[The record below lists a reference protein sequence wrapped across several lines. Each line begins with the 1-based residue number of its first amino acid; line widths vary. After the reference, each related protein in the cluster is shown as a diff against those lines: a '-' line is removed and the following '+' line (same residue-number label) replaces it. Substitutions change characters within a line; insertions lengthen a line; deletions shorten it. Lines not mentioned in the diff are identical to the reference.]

1 MLESTNKKSQVA
13 AQMEAAMATNST
25 NVCDVGG
32 NDTLKTVD
40 LPPRVQITGRL
51 LFTESRRLW
60 VDDEDS
66 TPMSIDRVDRHH
78 RPPHAISIV
87 SGGEE
92 KHEDDK
98 NQEEDVAMLGGGAD
112 DCIPNVEEQQ
122 PFDEVKGNDSTSM
135 EDVDVLEEKEHN
147 DDVAEIAD
155 KHEEDVVQENRE
167 EESDDPKQ
175 PPMIDESSEEVE
187 EEGIE
192 VDNSLLDND
201 IPTTTTTTATPKQK
215 EPRGFALLK
224 LKARKKTISSSTDQ
238 GEKKS
243 KNKVIGMRHRLRF
256 GARGQSK
263 KVFASVEQPPLAE
276 LDVDLYPA
284 DTPSSSVLASIII
297 ATSPD
302 VEDQIMYKEDIKDE
316 NNPADTPTTTTTN
329 QSSVMLELFPSPS
342 HISTATPNSKVVSS
356 GFTPQVTESPNNN
369 GKAAVTSVGDQ
380 LPPSMPSIF
389 VAKKEED
396 HDMED
401 DENVEIASVL
411 DSEETKDEY
420 HQDQVHEDED
430 HKDGG
435 DHKDKEA
442 AQDQKNGEKSD
453 ESALS
458 VVTESLSLSAE
469 DIAGGRIVCIEDE
482 QGVIDTST
490 DVVDVSS
497 TLQGDI
503 NDVEVIKCL
512 GFDDIDYQLKEVS
525 EANINENVK
534 EEVSADV
541 FDNLSS
547 SQDYQIKTDAMEVS
561 SSTLKE
567 TKKTRKQHRLSKI
580 LKPKSQFGPI
590 AGLSSEA
597 KEALKASL
605 RPIIIA
611 PIRKKPAPTTANKVG
626 LSAEAQA
633 IIASDTDLSRKAQY
647 VLPEDAKA
655 DDDVQE
661 VEVEKSSQRQNT
673 ITTSKK
679 QKQVPVM
686 IIQQKRTIDSS
697 YADSYESQYDVST
710 FGDTLTYNSDDS
722 FVSKMSDNG
731 RCNFG
736 RPCGIGIPQDEL
748 VGDLI
753 EAYNDTRYH
762 MQQIIGIWGGGL
774 TERQRSSSGRGSSRR
789 TTAASDS
796 SERSQRET
804 VWEQQPAPKRRME
817 V

>member
-25 NVCDVGG
+25 SVCDVGG

-40 LPPRVQITGRL
+40 LPPRVQTTGRL

-87 SGGEE
+87 SGGGE
-92 KHEDDK
+92 KHEDDKK

-135 EDVDVLEEKEHN
+135 EDVDVLEKKEHN
-147 DDVAEIAD
+147 DDVAETAD
-155 KHEEDVVQENRE
+155 KHEEDVVQENQE
-167 EESDDPKQ
+167 EESDDPNQ
-175 PPMIDESSEEVE
+175 PPMLDESSEEVE

-192 VDNSLLDND
+192 VDNSLLD
-201 IPTTTTTTATPKQK
+201 IPTTTTTAATPKQK

-243 KNKVIGMRHRLRF
+243 KNKVIGMRHRVRMF
-256 GARGQSK
+256 GARDQSK

-276 LDVDLYPA
+276 VDVDLYPA

-297 ATSPD
+297 GTSPD
-302 VEDQIMYKEDIKDE
+302 VEDQIMYKEDIKDG
-316 NNPADTPTTTTTN
+316 NNPTDTPTTTTTN

-342 HISTATPNSKVVSS
+342 HISTATSSSNVVS
-356 GFTPQVTESPNNN
+356 QTESPNNN
-369 GKAAVTSVGDQ
+369 SKAAVTSVGDQ
-380 LPPSMPSIF
+380 LPPSMPSII

-401 DENVEIASVL
+401 DEHVETASVL
-411 DSEETKDEY
+411 GSEETKDEY
-420 HQDQVHEDED
+420 HQDRVHEDED
-430 HKDGG
+430 HEDGG
-435 DHKDKEA
+435 DHKDEEV
-442 AQDQKNGEKSD
+442 QDQKNGEKSD

-512 GFDDIDYQLKEVS
+512 GFDDIDYQLKEDS

-547 SQDYQIKTDAMEVS
+547 VSADVFDNLSSGQDHQIKTDAMEVS

-597 KEALKASL
+597 KEVLKASL

-611 PIRKKPAPTTANKVG
+611 PVRKKPAPTTANKVG

-633 IIASDTDLSRKAQY
+633 IIASDTDPSRKAQY
-647 VLPEDAKA
+647 VEDAKA

-661 VEVEKSSQRQNT
+661 VEVEKISQRQNT

-736 RPCGIGIPQDEL
+736 RPCGLGIPQDEL
-748 VGDLI
+748 VGDLM
-753 EAYNDTRYH
+753 EAYNDTKYH

-774 TERQRSSSGRGSSRR
+774 TERQRSSSGRRSSRR

-796 SERSQRET
+796 ERS
-804 VWEQQPAPKRRME
+804 ARRME

>member
-25 NVCDVGG
+25 SVCDVGG

-40 LPPRVQITGRL
+40 LPPRVQTTGRL

-66 TPMSIDRVDRHH
+66 TPMSIERVDRHH

-87 SGGEE
+87 SGGGE
-92 KHEDDK
+92 KHEDDKK

-135 EDVDVLEEKEHN
+135 EDVDVLEKKEHN
-147 DDVAEIAD
+147 DDVAETAD
-155 KHEEDVVQENRE
+155 KHEEDVVQENQE
-167 EESDDPKQ
+167 EESDDPNQ
-175 PPMIDESSEEVE
+175 PPMLDESSEEVE

-192 VDNSLLDND
+192 VDNSLLD
-201 IPTTTTTTATPKQK
+201 IPTTTTTAATPKQK

-243 KNKVIGMRHRLRF
+243 KNKVIGMRHRVRMF
-256 GARGQSK
+256 GARDQSK

-276 LDVDLYPA
+276 VDVDLYPA

-302 VEDQIMYKEDIKDE
+302 VEDQIMNKEDIKDE
-316 NNPADTPTTTTTN
+316 NNPTDTPTTTTTN

-342 HISTATPNSKVVSS
+342 HISTATSSSNVVS
-356 GFTPQVTESPNNN
+356 QTESPNNN
-369 GKAAVTSVGDQ
+369 SKAAVTSVGDQ
-380 LPPSMPSIF
+380 LPPSMPSII

-401 DENVEIASVL
+401 DEHVETASVL
-411 DSEETKDEY
+411 GSEETKDEY
-420 HQDQVHEDED
+420 HQDRVHEDED
-430 HKDGG
+430 HEDGG
-435 DHKDKEA
+435 DHKDEEV
-442 AQDQKNGEKSD
+442 QDQKNGEKSD

-512 GFDDIDYQLKEVS
+512 GFDDIDYQLKEDS

-547 SQDYQIKTDAMEVS
+547 VSADVFDNLSSGQDHQIKTDAMEVS

-597 KEALKASL
+597 KEVLKASL

-611 PIRKKPAPTTANKVG
+611 PVRKKPAPTTANKVG

-633 IIASDTDLSRKAQY
+633 IIASDTDPSRKAQY
-647 VLPEDAKA
+647 VEDAKA

-661 VEVEKSSQRQNT
+661 VEVEKISQRQNT

-736 RPCGIGIPQDEL
+736 RPFGLGIPQDEL
-748 VGDLI
+748 VGDLM
-753 EAYNDTRYH
+753 EAYNDTKYH

-774 TERQRSSSGRGSSRR
+774 TERQRSSSGRRSSRR

-796 SERSQRET
+796 ERS
-804 VWEQQPAPKRRME
+804 ARRME